1 MPSCADLGEGPAPSW
16 DFQIPLDLAR
26 DEMGQYNA
34 ADRPAPKFG
43 SQLKRRGTDMAVT
56 GFCMKCKTAREI
68 ANPQP
73 TQLKNGKPATT
84 GTCPVCGTKIFKIGK
99 AA

>member
-1 MPSCADLGEGPAPSW
+1 
-16 DFQIPLDLAR
+16 
-26 DEMGQYNA
+26 MGQYNA
-34 ADRPAPKFG
+34 ADRPVPEFG
-43 SQLKRRGTDMAVT
+43 LYFQRRGTEMAVT
-56 GFCMKCKTAREI
+56 GFCMKCKEAREI
-68 ANPQP
+68 KNPQP

>member
-1 MPSCADLGEGPAPSW
+1 LNVASNPAEVIS
-16 DFQIPLDLAR
+16 DLAS

-34 ADRPAPKFG
+34 ADRPETQFR
-43 SQLKRRGTDMAVT
+43 SQFQRRGTDMAVT

-68 ANPQP
+68 KDPQP